1 MRQLTTPP
9 IRRGAIAAFT
19 TLAAVMAAG
28 ASMHTHAGMR
38 LLARL
43 GVPCPVNQVDPK
55 KVLAVQQ
62 DAMARLQGAAA
73 APDRPAL
80 GLRLEQSTE
89 VEVGAWAARTQT
101 HCDAIERGFHYLRC
115 RGVPAAALNLAGPA
129 ISEIWFSFG
138 PAHTL
143 LAINL
148 YRRSMS
154 PAETRQSWQSA
165 LQALHEK
172 LGPPSQAT
180 GDLTLA
186 ALIEQPVAVARVD
199 YRYRD
204 YSATV
209 TASHMP
215 NGGLAV
221 REQYL
226 SATTA
231 ADRSP
236 HSG

>member
-1 MRQLTTPP
+1 M
-9 IRRGAIAAFT
+9 RRGAFAAVA
-19 TLAAVMAAG
+19 TLAAVLGAG
-28 ASMHTHAGMR
+28 ASLHTRSGLL

-62 DAMARLQGAAA
+62 DAMQRLRGVAA
-73 APDRPAL
+73 APERPAL

-89 VEVGAWAARTQT
+89 VEVGAWAARTQA

-115 RGVPAAALNLAGPA
+115 RGVPAAALNLPGPA

-148 YRRSMS
+148 YRRSMT
-154 PAETRQSWQSA
+154 PDEARQSWNDA
-165 LQALHEK
+165 LQALHDR
-172 LGPPSQAT
+172 LGAPTDAS

-186 ALIEQPVAVARVD
+186 ALIQQPVAVARVD

-226 SATTA
+226 SASTA
-231 ADRSP
+231 ADRGP
-236 HSG
+236 HSS